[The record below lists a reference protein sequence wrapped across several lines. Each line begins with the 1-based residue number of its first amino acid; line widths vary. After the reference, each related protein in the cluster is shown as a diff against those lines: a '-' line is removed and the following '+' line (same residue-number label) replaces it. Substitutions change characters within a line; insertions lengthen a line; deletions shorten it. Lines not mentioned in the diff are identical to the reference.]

1 MSPIT
6 VRAQGIC
13 NLFKRILLRSSY
25 NTECV
30 LNLFES
36 IMEDLLI
43 GHAHTILN
51 TSIKESCKYNG

>member
-43 GHAHTILN
+43 GHAHHNL
-51 TSIKESCKYNG
+51 KYVNKGKLQI